1 MKKHI
6 AIGTIFLLLLVSF
19 SLPVLAEDGDEITTF
34 GFELEKLLNLG
45 SGLLAAALSI
55 LTFISYKKTRNN
67 RLLYVG
73 IAFMLFAIK
82 SLLVGVE
89 IFFGEWSGV
98 DHIAS
103 IADFF
108 ILLSFFLG
116 IIKNP
121 HSTVKMQ
128 KLRI

>member
-1 MKKHI
+1 MKKYI
-6 AIGTIFLLLLVSF
+6 SMGMIILLLVISF
-19 SLPVLAEDGDEITTF
+19 SLPVLAEDGEEAEAF

-55 LTFISYKKTRNN
+55 LTFVSYKRTRNK

-73 IAFMLFAIK
+73 LAFMLFSLK

-89 IFFGEWSGV
+89 IFFGEWPGV
-98 DHIAS
+98 DHISS

-116 IIKNP
+116 IIK
-121 HSTVKMQ
+121 K
-128 KLRI
+128 